1 MTESWLLL
9 VIVLYSEL
17 AFASIG
23 VFLVTFVAFQWIL
36 NVFYYL
42 MVDINVA
49 ELGGKS
55 PWRRAQK
62 SNRE

>member
-1 MTESWLLL
+1 MTEPWLLI

-23 VFLVTFVAFQWIL
+23 VFLVTSVAFQWIL

-62 SNRE
+62 